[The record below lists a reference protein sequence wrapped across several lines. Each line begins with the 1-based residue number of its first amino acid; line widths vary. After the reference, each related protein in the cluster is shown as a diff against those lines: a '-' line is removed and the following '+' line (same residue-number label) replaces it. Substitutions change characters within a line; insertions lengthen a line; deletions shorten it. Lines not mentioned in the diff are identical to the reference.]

1 MEQQEK
7 MENKLKIRKQRKN
20 RWKEG
25 KKEMRNMKKQ
35 MLKQSEI

>member
-25 KKEMRNMKKQ
+25 KKEMRNMKKIDA
-35 MLKQSEI
+35 KTK